1 MNLELDQLDASQTQP
16 LSCTCGKADV
26 CIAGYCERVDAD
38 RLRELGLIEGR
49 LVRIITGVDPIIC
62 AVGRAR
68 VALARRLADGILVR
82 LVHAK
87 PGR

>member
-1 MNLELDQLDASQTQP
+1 MKLELDQAKTCETQP
-16 LSCTCGKADV
+16 LSCTCGKAAV

-38 RLRELGLIEGR
+38 RLRELGLVEGK
-49 LVRIITGVDPIIC
+49 LVRIIAGFDPIIC

-82 LVHAK
+82 RVHAQS
-87 PGR
+87 GR